1 MSGKNLMIEA
11 RYAEEDLTRL
21 PALAAELVS
30 LAPDVI
36 VGSNSASTAAL
47 QKATSSIPIVMGT
60 PGDSGRRRVHQ
71 ISRKAGRQ
79 HHRND

>member
-30 LAPDVI
+30 LA
-36 VGSNSASTAAL
+36 
-47 QKATSSIPIVMGT
+47 ATSPERLV
-60 PGDSGRRRVHQ
+60 
-71 ISRKAGRQ
+71 KAL
-79 HHRND
+79 N